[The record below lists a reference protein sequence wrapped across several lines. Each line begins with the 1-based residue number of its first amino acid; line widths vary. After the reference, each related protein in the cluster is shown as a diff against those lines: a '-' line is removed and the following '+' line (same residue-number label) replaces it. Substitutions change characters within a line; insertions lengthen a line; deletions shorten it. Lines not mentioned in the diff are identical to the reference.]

1 MSYFQP
7 VILTHKKRKTKES
20 NNFLFDFKVLSSGTD
35 KGCVKSI
42 SICNK
47 FIAIGC
53 SNVVILNSI
62 TGESLGKKYQCQGGI
77 SKLKFRDDEML
88 AVGLENGTIDLVGMF
103 CFGRIKILR
112 GHKSAIND
120 LIFSSNFQ
128 TLYSCSRDF
137 TIKIWN
143 IWEGVCERTL
153 NYHIDSVTN
162 ICLHTFDRSGGGDD
176 PHLISCSYDGYVY
189 LYNISLKK
197 KVNQIELD
205 EPIDCLN
212 IFQNNYIV
220 LSVKN
225 VIKFYKL
232 EDLEFV
238 KNVTISTKTCFYLGN
253 FKDYLVAASLD
264 LSVYFVDPFYK
275 GKEKIKVVSI
285 ANFLSPP
292 KSVDFSNGVLALGE
306 MNGRW
311 LIEVYNEKGK
321 QKKQKRKERGP
332 LVDIPETVQFFTSP
346 EVNNLIKNF
355 KYHDALMFVIKHNCD
370 ATLSLL
376 DYFSKHKVMI
386 PACRTFSIEDTIKVL
401 NFFRKR
407 FVIHILM
414 FEFFFCFF
422 HVNKWIATTR
432 DPKVLDEL
440 NILRRGFVN
449 TQNYM
454 KYYQNLKDIAD
465 FLKS

>member
-1 MSYFQP
+1 MSYFEP
-7 VILTHKKRKTKES
+7 IILTHKKRKIKES
-20 NNFLFDFKVLSSGTD
+20 NNFLFDFKVLSSGND

-42 SICNK
+42 SICSK

-53 SNVVILNSI
+53 NNVVILNSI
-62 TGESLGKKYQCQGGI
+62 TGERLGKKYQCQEGI
-77 SKLKFRDDEML
+77 TKLKFRDEEML
-88 AVGLENGTIDLVGMF
+88 GVGLENGTIDLVGIF
-103 CFGRIKILR
+103 CFGRIKSLR

-143 IWEGVCERTL
+143 IWEGICERTL
-153 NYHIDSVTN
+153 DYHIDSVTN
-162 ICLHTFDRSGGGDD
+162 ICLYTFDGSAGDG

-189 LYNISLKK
+189 LYNINSKK
-197 KVNQIELD
+197 KINQIELD
-205 EPIDCLN
+205 EPVDCLN

-232 EDLEFV
+232 QNLEFL
-238 KNVTISTKTCFYLGN
+238 KNVIISTKTCFYLGS
-253 FKDYLVAASLD
+253 FKHYLVAASLD
-264 LSVYFVDPFYK
+264 LSIYFLDPFYK
-275 GKEKIKVVSI
+275 GMEKIKVVSI
-285 ANFLSPP
+285 ANFLSAP

-306 MNGRW
+306 MNGKW
-311 LIEVYNEKGK
+311 LIEVYNEKAK
-321 QKKQKRKERGP
+321 QKKRKRKDSGP
-332 LVDIPETVQFFTSP
+332 LVDIPETIHIFTST
-346 EVNNLIKNF
+346 EINNYLKNF
-355 KYHDALMFVIKHNCD
+355 RYHDALMFVIKTNPES
-370 ATLSLL
+370 TLSLL

-386 PACRTFSIEDTIKVL
+386 PACRTYSIEDTIKVL

-407 FVIHILM
+407 FVMDILM
-414 FEFFFCFF
+414 FEFFFSFF
-422 HVNKWIATTR
+422 YVNKWIATTR
-432 DPKVLDEL
+432 NPKLLDEL
-440 NILRRGFVN
+440 NVLRRGFEN
-449 TQNYM
+449 TQNFM